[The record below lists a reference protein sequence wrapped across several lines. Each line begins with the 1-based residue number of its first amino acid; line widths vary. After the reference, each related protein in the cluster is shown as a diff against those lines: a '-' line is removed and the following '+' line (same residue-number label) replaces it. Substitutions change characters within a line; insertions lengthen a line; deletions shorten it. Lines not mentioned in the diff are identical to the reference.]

1 MADLVQKIK
10 HFLKVLTTPEVYMA
24 IVLILVG
31 AASFGLGRLSA
42 LEESKPPVRI
52 LGSNAAVAVSGTA
65 GAAEETAVIKES
77 EEAGLP
83 DLAPGGKY
91 VASKNGS
98 KYHFPWCS
106 GAKRIAENN
115 KVWFNSTEEARA
127 AGYEPAANCKGL
139 E

>member
-10 HFLKVLTTPEVYMA
+10 HFFGVLTTPEIYMA

-52 LGSNAAVAVSGTA
+52 LGSSAAVAVSGTA
-65 GAAEETAVIKES
+65 GAAEGAVVVQEG
-77 EEAGLP
+77 EEDDVP
-83 DLAPGGKY
+83 DIAPGGKY

-115 KVWFNSTEEARA
+115 KVWFNSIEEARA